1 MHDPAAPETL
11 VTIDD
16 VLAAERRLEGI
27 IRKTPTRFAD
37 SLSRALGRSIYL
49 KPEHLQRAGSFK
61 IRGAYNRIS
70 QLPEGVEVVAASAGN
85 HAQGVALASSLTGRR
100 STIFMPDTASLPK
113 LRATEGYGATVI
125 PGGPTLDDCL
135 GLAREFAEDNG
146 AVFVP
151 PFNDPLIIAGQA
163 TAGLEIAEEYRQC
176 RAAGNNG
183 NGNGNNDNR
192 NNDKRN
198 NGNGSNTSDH
208 VHSDEPPVI
217 LIPVGGGG
225 LLAGAA
231 FALRHV
237 MPDATIIGVEA
248 AGAASM
254 RRSLDAGAVTTLAT
268 ISTMADGI
276 ALRAPG
282 DITYAMTRDLV
293 DDVITVTEDEIAEA
307 VLLLMERAKAVVEPS
322 GAVGLAALMAGKVPG
337 RQPAIVVLSG
347 GNVDPMLLTHIVT
360 RGLSA
365 AGRYLRL
372 RIVFPDRPGS
382 LAALTAVVA
391 KLGLNVLDVEHHRTG
406 VQIGVD
412 EVEVLLVVETRNP
425 EHRNDVITALH
436 AEGFEAQLL

>member
-1 MHDPAAPETL
+1 MQDHRAPTADVTL
-11 VTIDD
+11 DD
-16 VLAAERRLEGI
+16 VHAAQIRLRGI
-27 IRKTPTRFAD
+27 IRPTPTRLAD
-37 SLSRALGRSIYL
+37 SLSRALNRSIYL

-70 QLPEGVEVVAASAGN
+70 QLPSGGDVVAASAGN

-100 STIFMPDTASLPK
+100 STIFMPETASLPK

-125 PGGPTLDDCL
+125 SGGATLDDCL
-135 GLAREFAEDNG
+135 EKAREFSELHG

-151 PFNDPLIIAGQA
+151 PFNDPMIVAGQA
-163 TAGLEIAEEYRQC
+163 TVGLEIAEEYRQC
-176 RAAGNNG
+176 SSAQPGTG
-183 NGNGNNDNR
+183 D
-192 NNDKRN
+192 DPI
-198 NGNGSNTSDH
+198 
-208 VHSDEPPVI
+208 V

-225 LLAGAA
+225 LVAGTA
-231 FALRHV
+231 FALRQV
-237 MPDATIIGVEA
+237 MPKATIIGVEA

-254 RRSLDAGAVTTLAT
+254 RASLDAGKVTTLAFT
-268 ISTMADGI
+268 STMADGI

-282 DITYAMTRDLV
+282 PITFAMTKALV
-293 DDVITVTEDEIAEA
+293 DDVITVTEDEIAQA
-307 VLLLMERAKAVVEPS
+307 VLFLMERAKAVVEPS
-322 GAVGLAALMAGKVPG
+322 GAVGLAALMAGKIAG
-337 RQPAIVVLSG
+337 SQPAVVVLSG

-382 LAALTAVVA
+382 LAALTSIVA

-406 VQIGVD
+406 VQIGID

-425 EHRNDVITALH
+425 EHRNDVIVALQS
-436 AEGFEAQLL
+436 EGFNAQLL

>member
-1 MHDPAAPETL
+1 VHAAR
-11 VTIDD
+11 
-16 VLAAERRLEGI
+16 RRLEGI
-27 IRKTPTRFAD
+27 IRTTPTRLAD
-37 SLSRALGRSIYL
+37 SLSRALDRSIYL

-70 QLPEGVEVVAASAGN
+70 QLPDGVEVVAASAGN
-85 HAQGVALASSLTGRR
+85 HAQGVALASSLTARR

-125 PGGPTLDDCL
+125 AGGPTLDDCL
-135 GLAREFAEDNG
+135 VKAREFADSCG

-151 PFNDPLIIAGQA
+151 PFNDPMIIAGQA
-163 TAGLEIAEEYRQC
+163 TVGLEVAEEYRDGL
-176 RAAGNNG
+176 AAPVSGPPT
-183 NGNGNNDNR
+183 DR
-192 NNDKRN
+192 R
-198 NGNGSNTSDH
+198 SA
-208 VHSDEPPVI
+208 PVI

-225 LLAGAA
+225 LVAGAA
-231 FALRHV
+231 FALRQV
-237 MPDATIIGVEA
+237 MPEATIIGVEA

-282 DITYAMTRDLV
+282 AITFAMTRELV
-293 DDVITVTEDEIAEA
+293 DDVITVTEDEMAEA

-322 GAVGLAALMAGKVPG
+322 GAVGLAALMAGKVAG
-337 RQPAIVVLSG
+337 SNPAIVVLSG

-372 RIVFPDRPGS
+372 RIVFSDRPGS

-391 KLGLNVLDVEHHRTG
+391 KLGLNVLEVQHHRTG

-412 EVEVLLVVETRNP
+412 QVEVLLVVETRNP
-425 EHRNDVITALH
+425 DHRNDVITTLK
-436 AEGFEAQLL
+436 AEGFEAQLVN

>member
-1 MHDPAAPETL
+1 MHDHRAPVADVTL
-11 VTIDD
+11 DD
-16 VLAAERRLEGI
+16 VYAAEVRLQGI
-27 IRKTPTRFAD
+27 IRPTPTRLAD
-37 SLSRALGRSIYL
+37 SLSRALNRAIYL

-70 QLPEGVEVVAASAGN
+70 QLPAGVDVVAASAGN

-125 PGGPTLDDCL
+125 PGGATLDECL
-135 GLAREFAEDNG
+135 EKAREFSELHG

-151 PFNDPLIIAGQA
+151 PFNDPMIVAGQA
-163 TAGLEIAEEYRQC
+163 TVGLEIAAEYRQC
-176 RAAGNNG
+176 ASPEQR
-183 NGNGNNDNR
+183 ND
-192 NNDKRN
+192 D
-198 NGNGSNTSDH
+198 DPL
-208 VHSDEPPVI
+208 V

-225 LLAGAA
+225 LVAGAA
-231 FALRHV
+231 FALRQV
-237 MPDATIIGVEA
+237 MPKATIIGVEA

-254 RRSLDAGAVTTLAT
+254 RASLDAGAVTTLAFT
-268 ISTMADGI
+268 STMADGI
-276 ALRAPG
+276 ALRSPG
-282 DITYAMTRDLV
+282 PITFAMTKALV

-322 GAVGLAALMAGKVPG
+322 GAVGLAALMAGKIAG
-337 RQPAIVVLSG
+337 SRPAVVVLSG

-372 RIVFPDRPGS
+372 RIVSPDRPGS

-406 VQIGVD
+406 VQIGID

-425 EHRNDVITALH
+425 EHRNDVIVALQS
-436 AEGFEAQLL
+436 EGFNAQLL